1 MLTQVSEN
9 TAQKIN
15 NLIVI
20 NNDRYQGYKKAAEE
34 TTDKDLQPLFMRYA
48 NQSKGFADALAH
60 YIPADKKPDHNETTT
75 SGKIY
80 RVWMD
85 AKAALTANDRKAI
98 LASCEFGED
107 VAKGTY
113 ENELK
118 ESKEFDTE
126 LLRLV
131 SEQHAELTSAHD
143 YIKNLRDN
151 AS

>member
-1 MLTQVSEN
+1 MTTQISEN
-9 TAQKIN
+9 TTAKIK

-20 NNDRYQGYKKAAEE
+20 NNDRFEGYKKAADE
-34 TTDKDLQPLFMRYA
+34 TTDKDLQPLFMRYS
-48 NQSKGFADALAH
+48 NQSKGFADALKI
-60 YIPADKKPDHNETTT
+60 YVNPSELPAEEETKL

-107 VAKGTY
+107 QAKGAY
-113 ENELK
+113 EK
-118 ESKEFDTE
+118 EMQESAAFDNE

-131 SEQHAELTSAHD
+131 SQQLSELREAHD
-143 YIKNLRDN
+143 YIKSLRNN
-151 AS
+151 AV